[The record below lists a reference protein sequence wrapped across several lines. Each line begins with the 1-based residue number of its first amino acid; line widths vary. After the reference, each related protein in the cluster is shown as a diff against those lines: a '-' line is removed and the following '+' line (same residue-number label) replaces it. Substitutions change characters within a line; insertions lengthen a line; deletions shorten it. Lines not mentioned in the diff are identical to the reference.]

1 MKIGLAG
8 YQGSGKSSL
17 FQWLTGVEPDPA
29 KSHVGQSAMA
39 AVPDV
44 RLDEL
49 AKIFKPKKLT
59 HALIEVTDTPG
70 LSRDQEGNAQKLA
83 SIREADSL
91 VLVVAGYGGADPKDE
106 YQKFYEDLLL
116 ADMDLVQR
124 RIERVKES
132 QKRPLPKE
140 EKEKV
145 QFEMDTLQ
153 KVNDGLESGNPV
165 PASALDVDELHVLAS
180 FRLFTHKSCMVL
192 VNTADDEQDYARFNG
207 MLGEKIQVL
216 AAPVSLMRELSTMS
230 AEDGQMLVEEMGLK
244 TVDRDEIITTMMDV
258 SGQMT
263 FFTAGE
269 DEVRT
274 WLIRK
279 GATALDA
286 AGSIHTDLARGFIR
300 ADVIPV
306 ADLIRLG
313 SESAVKAAG
322 LAHSEMKGYVIQD
335 GDSLHIKF
343 SV

>member
-17 FQWLTGVEPDPA
+17 FQWLTGVELDPA

-39 AVPDV
+39 SVPDV
-44 RLDEL
+44 RLDAL
-49 AKIFKPKKLT
+49 AQLYKPKKVT

-70 LSRDQEGNAQKLA
+70 LSRDQEGNAAKLA

-91 VLVVAGYGGADPKDE
+91 VLVVAGYGGADPKEE
-106 YQKFYEDLLL
+106 YRQFYEDLLL

-124 RIERVKES
+124 RIDRVKES

-140 EKEKV
+140 EKDRV
-145 QFEMDTLQ
+145 QFEMDTLV
-153 KVNDGLESGNPV
+153 KIASGLETGNPV
-165 PASALDVDELHVLAS
+165 SASALDTDELHVLAS

-192 VNTADDEQDYARFNG
+192 VNTADDEQDYDRFSG
-207 MLGEKIQVL
+207 MLGDKIRVL

-230 AEDGQMLVEEMGLK
+230 EEDGKALIEEMGLK
-244 TVDRDEIITTMMDV
+244 TVERDEIITTMMDV
-258 SGQMT
+258 SGQMV

-274 WLIRK
+274 WLVRK

-286 AGSIHTDLARGFIR
+286 AGTIHSDLARGFIR
-300 ADVIPV
+300 AEVIPV

-313 SESAVKAAG
+313 SESAVKAEG
-322 LAHSEMKGYVIQD
+322 LAHSEMKGYQLQD

>member
-17 FQWLTGVEPDPA
+17 FQWLTGVDADPS
-29 KSHVGQSAMA
+29 KSHLGQSAMA
-39 AVPDV
+39 SIPDV

-49 AKIFKPKKLT
+49 AKIYNPKKLT
-59 HALIEVTDTPG
+59 HAQIEVTDTPG
-70 LSRDQEGNAQKLA
+70 LSRESEGNAAKLA
-83 SIREADSL
+83 LIHEVDSL
-91 VLVVAGYGGADPKDE
+91 VLVVAGYGGADPKTE

-124 RIERVKES
+124 RLERVKES
-132 QKRPLPKE
+132 HRRPLPKE

-145 QFEMDTLQ
+145 QFELDTLE
-153 KVNDGLESGNPV
+153 KINAGLEAGKPV
-165 PASALDVDELHVLAS
+165 AAESLDVDERRVLAS

-192 VNTADDEQDYARFNG
+192 VNTADDEQDYDRFNG
-207 MLGEKIQVL
+207 MLGDKIRVM
-216 AAPVSLMRELSTMS
+216 AAPVSLMHELSTMS
-230 AEDGQMLVEEMGLK
+230 EEDGKALIEEMELK

-258 SGQMT
+258 SGQMV

-274 WLIRK
+274 WILRK

-300 ADVIPV
+300 AEIMSVSDI
-306 ADLIRLG
+306 IRLG
-313 SESAVKAAG
+313 TENAVKAAG
-322 LAHSEMKGYVIQD
+322 LAHSEMKNYLIQD
-335 GDSLHIKF
+335 GDCLHIKF